1 MVEAGEP
8 CDEEPAD
15 HREHRDPDRDQDPAV
30 GKPAM
35 AEIAKTNCEVGRPIR
50 LVAGESV
57 KWRRFRHL
65 QSRTGLPSGWLRQ
78 PRYAQVSC
86 RPAELWVNLMAAPR
100 FPTPGGYVDGDAPD
114 STDPIALARQ
124 VVEDA
129 IHMARAEFAVVATEL
144 RRAVLQLAIAIALIM
159 VAAVF
164 LLIAVIEALNA
175 LPSGLGILGSEWVR
189 WLVLGG
195 IFLILAG
202 VLIYIGQSR
211 ARKAI
216 KRGRKQV
223 QGTLK
228 EDAEW
233 LRELTKRSV
242 KGS

>member
-1 MVEAGEP
+1 
-8 CDEEPAD
+8 
-15 HREHRDPDRDQDPAV
+15 
-30 GKPAM
+30 
-35 AEIAKTNCEVGRPIR
+35 
-50 LVAGESV
+50 
-57 KWRRFRHL
+57 
-65 QSRTGLPSGWLRQ
+65 
-78 PRYAQVSC
+78 
-86 RPAELWVNLMAAPR
+86 
-100 FPTPGGYVDGDAPD
+100 VDGDAPD
-114 STDPIALARQ
+114 STDPMALARQ

-129 IHMARAEFAVVATEL
+129 VRLARAELNVVGAEL
-144 RRAVLQLAIAIALIM
+144 RRAVIQLAIAIVLIM
-159 VAAVF
+159 VAGVF

-175 LPSGLGILGSEWVR
+175 LPSGLGVLGSEWLR

-202 VLIYIGQSR
+202 VLIFIGQSR

-223 QGTLK
+223 QDTLK

>member
-1 MVEAGEP
+1 M
-8 CDEEPAD
+8 
-15 HREHRDPDRDQDPAV
+15 
-30 GKPAM
+30 
-35 AEIAKTNCEVGRPIR
+35 
-50 LVAGESV
+50 
-57 KWRRFRHL
+57 
-65 QSRTGLPSGWLRQ
+65 
-78 PRYAQVSC
+78 
-86 RPAELWVNLMAAPR
+86 
-100 FPTPGGYVDGDAPD
+100 DGDAPD

-129 IHMARAEFAVVATEL
+129 IHMARAEFAVVAAEL